1 MAEKTT
7 VQSWKKQNRR
17 SLIYKYIVLI
27 IIFLIIVIPIVMLIF
42 GALKTRGELATMP
55 YTPPIPPHF
64 ENIQKILNQPDFWNM
79 LKNSLFV
86 MLVVTAGTVLVAAM
100 AAFAFSRLNFRGK
113 SLSFNLVTLGLLF
126 PMSIAILPEYILL
139 RQLNLLNLWGI
150 ILPEIAFALAGDILI
165 LRGFFMAIPIE
176 LQDAAYI
183 DGCSN
188 LGFFWKILLPLARP
202 SLSAVAVLAMINSW
216 NELFL
221 PIVILNDE
229 KLYTLPLGTMQFS
242 TEHGTDWAMVLAF
255 VALSMIPTIIFY
267 LFAEKQLI
275 SGLTAGAVKG

>member
-1 MAEKTT
+1 MDQIIRKAVENPAYDLGRLLK
-7 VQSWKKQNRR
+7 VHRR
-17 SLIYKYIVLI
+17 E
-27 IIFLIIVIPIVMLIF
+27 
-42 GALKTRGELATMP
+42 RR
-55 YTPPIPPHF
+55 
-64 ENIQKILNQPDFWNM
+64 
-79 LKNSLFV
+79 
-86 MLVVTAGTVLVAAM
+86 VAK
-100 AAFAFSRLNFRGK
+100 RN
-113 SLSFNLVTLGLLF
+113 
-126 PMSIAILPEYILL
+126 
-139 RQLNLLNLWGI
+139 
-150 ILPEIAFALAGDILI
+150 D
-165 LRGFFMAIPIE
+165 AIPVE